1 MCSLSVASFWHY
13 FHFPGTNFLRL
24 RRAAHHLHAML
35 HLGGGQCSSL
45 GASARY
51 ARARIEF
58 FASPSASRRQVAA
71 LAARVQS
78 IARHVERRAALTVAA
93 LAAICSAFRL
103 LACRCTVFIN
113 LRNRSWYRATGTADR
128 ASTPPPSPAS
138 PSVTRALGGHSG
150 WGVGVPQRGGFGALL
165 GRSPPQRGLVGS
177 ISGRSH
183 VDLGSISVRSRFD
196 LGSISGR
203 SRAKN

>member
-138 PSVTRALGGHSG
+138 PSGPCWADLPPR
-150 WGVGVPQRGGFGALL
+150 GALL
-165 GRSPPQRGLVGS
+165 GRSL
-177 ISGRSH
+177 
-183 VDLGSISVRSRFD
+183 VDLMSILGRSRFD

-203 SRAKN
+203 SRVDLGPKIKYS